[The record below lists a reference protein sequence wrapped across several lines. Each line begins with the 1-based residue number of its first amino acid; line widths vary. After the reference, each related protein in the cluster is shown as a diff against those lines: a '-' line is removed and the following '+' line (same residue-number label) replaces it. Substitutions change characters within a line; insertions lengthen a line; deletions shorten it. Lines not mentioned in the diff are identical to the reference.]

1 MSKKDWIMLT
11 IIVIVVFTVGYV
23 IGHRC
28 CEMKSEGVSVTT
40 YAPDSINL

>member
-1 MSKKDWIMLT
+1 MSKKDWIVLA

-23 IGHRC
+23 IGCRC

>member
-1 MSKKDWIMLT
+1 MSKKDWIMLA
-11 IIVIVVFTVGYV
+11 IIVIVVITVGYV
-23 IGHRC
+23 IGHRY